1 MNTRRSFLEGAGG
14 ALLLSFVP
22 WSPAYGAQVV
32 DVRAWPAEEY
42 TRITI
47 EHDAP
52 MKFKYFVLRNS
63 DPVRLAVDIDGLL
76 LTDKLKQIIQKVKPN
91 DPYISRIRVGQN
103 RPNVVRISI
112 DFKTDVDPQVFS
124 LKPAGHYRYRLVFDI
139 YPATQKDP
147 LMAIIQK
154 EESEP
159 DAIKS
164 LLAQVA
170 EGQKRMEENRADSGE
185 EVDQL
190 GQILAGIADGTLAP
204 MRPDEEPKG
213 TSKPSQ
219 TKPAKKPE
227 TQLAQTKPSKTKP
240 TRSPRVRT
248 LVIMIDPG
256 HGGEDPGKI
265 GVNQAKEK
273 DVNLKIAKKTKERLE
288 KKGWKVVMTREKD
301 VMLGDP
307 AAGNKKIHD
316 MKARVERINKTMP
329 QAAVS
334 IHQNS
339 YQDAQIHGAQ
349 VFYYSHSEEGKR
361 MAEVMQKALL
371 KADEE
376 NTRQAKA
383 NDTYYLLKRTEVPT
397 IIVECGFLS
406 NPEEAAKLVTPKYQ
420 EKLAEAIAEGI
431 LACME
436 N

>member
-124 LKPAGHYRYRLVFDI
+124 LKPAGQYRYRLVFDI

-164 LLAQVA
+164 LLF
-170 EGQKRMEENRADSGE
+170 
-185 EVDQL
+185 
-190 GQILAGIADGTLAP
+190 
-204 MRPDEEPKG
+204 
-213 TSKPSQ
+213 
-219 TKPAKKPE
+219 
-227 TQLAQTKPSKTKP
+227 
-240 TRSPRVRT
+240 RS
-248 LVIMIDPG
+248 
-256 HGGEDPGKI
+256 
-265 GVNQAKEK
+265 
-273 DVNLKIAKKTKERLE
+273 
-288 KKGWKVVMTREKD
+288 
-301 VMLGDP
+301 
-307 AAGNKKIHD
+307 
-316 MKARVERINKTMP
+316 RI
-329 QAAVS
+329 
-334 IHQNS
+334 
-339 YQDAQIHGAQ
+339 
-349 VFYYSHSEEGKR
+349 
-361 MAEVMQKALL
+361 
-371 KADEE
+371 
-376 NTRQAKA
+376 
-383 NDTYYLLKRTEVPT
+383 
-397 IIVECGFLS
+397 
-406 NPEEAAKLVTPKYQ
+406 
-420 EKLAEAIAEGI
+420 
-431 LACME
+431 
-436 N
+436 

>member
-1 MNTRRSFLEGAGG
+1 MEGAGG

-124 LKPAGHYRYRLVFDI
+124 LKPAGQYRYRLVFDI

-170 EGQKRMEENRADSGE
+170 EGQKRMEENRADSG
-185 EVDQL
+185 DCL
-190 GQILAGIADGTLAP
+190 LY
-204 MRPDEEPKG
+204 
-213 TSKPSQ
+213 TSP
-219 TKPAKKPE
+219 
-227 TQLAQTKPSKTKP
+227 
-240 TRSPRVRT
+240 SPR
-248 LVIMIDPG
+248 D
-256 HGGEDPGKI
+256 
-265 GVNQAKEK
+265 
-273 DVNLKIAKKTKERLE
+273 
-288 KKGWKVVMTREKD
+288 
-301 VMLGDP
+301 
-307 AAGNKKIHD
+307 
-316 MKARVERINKTMP
+316 
-329 QAAVS
+329 
-334 IHQNS
+334 
-339 YQDAQIHGAQ
+339 
-349 VFYYSHSEEGKR
+349 
-361 MAEVMQKALL
+361 
-371 KADEE
+371 
-376 NTRQAKA
+376 
-383 NDTYYLLKRTEVPT
+383 
-397 IIVECGFLS
+397 
-406 NPEEAAKLVTPKYQ
+406 
-420 EKLAEAIAEGI
+420 
-431 LACME
+431 
-436 N
+436 

>member
-1 MNTRRSFLEGAGG
+1 MEGAGG

-124 LKPAGHYRYRLVFDI
+124 LKPAGQYRYRLVFDI

-204 MRPDEEPKG
+204 
-213 TSKPSQ
+213 
-219 TKPAKKPE
+219 
-227 TQLAQTKPSKTKP
+227 
-240 TRSPRVRT
+240 RVRT

-256 HGGEDPGKI
+256 HGGEDPGAI
-265 GVNQAKEK
+265 G
-273 DVNLKIAKKTKERLE
+273 RRHR
-288 KKGWKVVMTREKD
+288 TREKD
-301 VMLGDP
+301 VVLAIARILRQELNEIEGVKAMLTRDGDYFVP
-307 AAGNKKIHD
+307 LQRRVQ
-316 MKARVERINKTMP
+316 KAR
-329 QAAVS
+329 AAKADFFVS
-334 IHQNS
+334 IHADAWVKPTARGSSLYVLNTRGQVSTANRWLARKQN
-339 YQDAQIHGAQ
+339 DADLIGGVNLSNKDKQIARILMDMSMTSQVSDSMVYGARILNELSRINQ
-349 VFYYSHSEEGKR
+349 LHRGKVEQ
-361 MAEVMQKALL
+361 ANFAVL
-371 KADEE
+371 KAPDIPSV
-376 NTRQAKA
+376 
-383 NDTYYLLKRTEVPT
+383 L
-397 IIVECGFLS
+397 VETAFLS
-406 NPEEAAKLVTPKYQ
+406 HPEEEKKLRTRAFQ
-420 EKLAEAIAEGI
+420 RKLAYAIGNGI
-431 LACME
+431 LKGFGHKSRLG
-436 N
+436 

>member
-63 DPVRLAVDIDGLL
+63 DPVRLAVDIDGVL

-124 LKPAGHYRYRLVFDI
+124 LKPAGQYRYRLVFDI

-185 EVDQL
+185 VDQL
-190 GQILAGIADGTLAP
+190 GQILAGIADGSLAP

-213 TSKPSQ
+213 SSKPAQ
-219 TKPAKKPE
+219 KKPAQKKPE

-240 TRSPRVRT
+240 ARSPRVRT
-248 LVIMIDPG
+248 LVITRDTAERIRALSE
-256 HGGEDPGKI
+256 EDI
-265 GVNQAKEK
+265 EQE
-273 DVNLKIAKKTKERLE
+273 KKTWCWLSPVSCARNSTRL
-288 KKGWKVVMTREKD
+288 
-301 VMLGDP
+301 
-307 AAGNKKIHD
+307 
-316 MKARVERINKTMP
+316 
-329 QAAVS
+329 
-334 IHQNS
+334 
-339 YQDAQIHGAQ
+339 
-349 VFYYSHSEEGKR
+349 
-361 MAEVMQKALL
+361 KAL
-371 KADEE
+371 KRSSPETETISFRCREE
-376 NTRQAKA
+376 FKKRVRQKQ
-383 NDTYYLLKRTEVPT
+383 TSLFQFTLTLGSSRP
-397 IIVECGFLS
+397 
-406 NPEEAAKLVTPKYQ
+406 Q
-420 EKLAEAIAEGI
+420 EDRPFTS
-431 LACME
+431 
-436 N
+436 

>member
-124 LKPAGHYRYRLVFDI
+124 LKPAGQYRYRLVFDI

-240 TRSPRVRT
+240 TSLSEGQNLGHHDRSGARRRR
-248 LVIMIDPG
+248 PG
-256 HGGEDPGKI
+256 RYR
-265 GVNQAKEK
+265 
-273 DVNLKIAKKTKERLE
+273 KKTSDKR
-288 KKGWKVVMTREKD
+288 KRRR
-301 VMLGDP
+301 
-307 AAGNKKIHD
+307 AGNCTNF
-316 MKARVERINKTMP
+316 APGT
-329 QAAVS
+329 
-334 IHQNS
+334 
-339 YQDAQIHGAQ
+339 
-349 VFYYSHSEEGKR
+349 
-361 MAEVMQKALL
+361 
-371 KADEE
+371 
-376 NTRQAKA
+376 
-383 NDTYYLLKRTEVPT
+383 
-397 IIVECGFLS
+397 
-406 NPEEAAKLVTPKYQ
+406 
-420 EKLAEAIAEGI
+420 
-431 LACME
+431 
-436 N
+436 

>member
-124 LKPAGHYRYRLVFDI
+124 LKPAGQYRYRLVFDI

-190 GQILAGIADGTLAP
+190 AKSWRVLRMARLLRCVR
-204 MRPDEEPKG
+204 MKNRKG
-213 TSKPSQ
+213 PQSRRRRSRQRNRKRSWHRQ
-219 TKPAKKPE
+219 SLQRRN
-227 TQLAQTKPSKTKP
+227 QLAL
-240 TRSPRVRT
+240 R
-248 LVIMIDPG
+248 G
-256 HGGEDPGKI
+256 
-265 GVNQAKEK
+265 
-273 DVNLKIAKKTKERLE
+273 
-288 KKGWKVVMTREKD
+288 
-301 VMLGDP
+301 
-307 AAGNKKIHD
+307 
-316 MKARVERINKTMP
+316 
-329 QAAVS
+329 
-334 IHQNS
+334 
-339 YQDAQIHGAQ
+339 
-349 VFYYSHSEEGKR
+349 SE
-361 MAEVMQKALL
+361 
-371 KADEE
+371 
-376 NTRQAKA
+376 
-383 NDTYYLLKRTEVPT
+383 PW
-397 IIVECGFLS
+397 S
-406 NPEEAAKLVTPKYQ
+406 S
-420 EKLAEAIAEGI
+420 
-431 LACME
+431 
-436 N
+436 

>member
-124 LKPAGHYRYRLVFDI
+124 LKPAGQYRYRLVFDI

-185 EVDQL
+185 VDQL
-190 GQILAGIADGTLAP
+190 GQILAGIADGSLAP

-213 TSKPSQ
+213 SSKPAQ
-219 TKPAKKPE
+219 KKPAQKKPE

-240 TRSPRVRT
+240 ARSPRVRT

-256 HGGEDPGKI
+256 HG
-265 GVNQAKEK
+265 
-273 DVNLKIAKKTKERLE
+273 
-288 KKGWKVVMTREKD
+288 
-301 VMLGDP
+301 
-307 AAGNKKIHD
+307 
-316 MKARVERINKTMP
+316 
-329 QAAVS
+329 
-334 IHQNS
+334 
-339 YQDAQIHGAQ
+339 
-349 VFYYSHSEEGKR
+349 
-361 MAEVMQKALL
+361 
-371 KADEE
+371 
-376 NTRQAKA
+376 
-383 NDTYYLLKRTEVPT
+383 
-397 IIVECGFLS
+397 
-406 NPEEAAKLVTPKYQ
+406 
-420 EKLAEAIAEGI
+420 
-431 LACME
+431 
-436 N
+436 